1 MPKQDRKTSCKHLS
15 TLSPMTPIL
24 ITGSNGLLGQKLV
37 KLFLAKGINFLAT
50 SFGANRN
57 PDCPENQ
64 YVSLDVTDKTQVDS
78 VLEKTKPSAVIHTAA
93 MTNVDQCESD
103 HEGCDKLNVDAVQ
116 YLWEASKKYGIHF
129 QLLSTDFVFD
139 GEKGNYTENDTPA
152 PLSYYGHSKYKAEQI
167 LTSDSNTNWS
177 IVRTII
183 VYGTGH
189 NLSRSNLVLWALD
202 AIPKGQEMKIVDDQ
216 FRAPTW
222 ADDLALGCYLVIKNK
237 EQGIFHISGPETKSI
252 LEWVHYIGKHFGW
265 STENVIPISSSTL
278 NQAAKR
284 PPKTGFDLTKSREL
298 LGYKPKKMS
307 ETLDELIKQLD
318 C

>member
-1 MPKQDRKTSCKHLS
+1 MK
-15 TLSPMTPIL
+15 PIL

-37 KLFLAKGINFLAT
+37 KLFLAQNIPFVAT

-57 PDCPENQ
+57 PDCPDWN
-64 YVSLDVTDKTQVDS
+64 YKSLDVTDKNQVES
-78 VLEKTKPSAVIHTAA
+78 VLNELMPSAVIHTAA

-103 HEGCDKLNVDAVQ
+103 HKGCDELNVHAVQ
-116 YLWEASKKYGIHF
+116 YLWDTCKSLDIHF

-139 GEKGNYTENDTPA
+139 GEKGNYSESDSPA

-167 LTSDSNTNWS
+167 LTSDSNSNWS

-202 AIPKGQEMKIVDDQ
+202 AIPKGQDMKIVDDQ

-222 ADDLALGCYLVIKNK
+222 ADDLAEGCYLVIKNK
-237 EQGIFHISGPETKSI
+237 QRGIFHISGPETRSI
-252 LEWVHYIGKHFGW
+252 LEWVHYIGRHFAW
-265 STENVIPISSSTL
+265 STDNVIPVSSSTL

-284 PPKTGFDLTKSREL
+284 PPKTGFDLTKSRDI
-298 LGYKPKKMS
+298 LGYRPKKMS
-307 ETLDELIKQLD
+307 EALNLLLREIEKPSS
-318 C
+318 

>member
-1 MPKQDRKTSCKHLS
+1 MGIVDEKLKGSV
-15 TLSPMTPIL
+15 L

-37 KLFLAKGINFLAT
+37 KLFLTEQVPFVAT

-57 PDCPENQ
+57 PECPDNQ
-64 YVSLDVTDKTQVDS
+64 YTSLDVTDKTQVES
-78 VLEKTKPSAVIHTAA
+78 ILEAVIPSAVIHTAA

-103 HEGCDKLNVDAVQ
+103 REGCDKLNVDAVQ
-116 YLWEASKKYGIHF
+116 YLWDSCKKLGIHF

-139 GEKGNYTENDTPA
+139 GEKGDYKEVDSPA
-152 PLSYYGHSKYKAEQI
+152 PLSYYGHSKFKAEQI
-167 LTSDSNTNWS
+167 LTADSNTNWS

-189 NLSRSNLVLWALD
+189 NLSRSNLILWALE
-202 AIPKGQEMKIVDDQ
+202 AIPKRQEMKIVDDQ
-216 FRAPTW
+216 FRSPTW
-222 ADDLALGCYLVIKNK
+222 ADDLAMGCYLVIKNNQ
-237 EQGIFHISGPETKSI
+237 QGIFHISGPETKSI
-252 LEWVHYIGKHFGW
+252 LEWVQYIGNHFGW

-298 LGYKPKKMS
+298 LGYNPKKMN
-307 ETLDELIKQLD
+307 ETLDELMIELEKR
-318 C
+318 